1 MGQVPARI
9 HISRGFTQWVR
20 QSLELAPEIEGTFV
34 CSSMEAPRV
43 APVFVMIPGRAW
55 CDRLQHPCK
64 ITPHHH
70 PTDRTQAS
78 QITQGCAWSDR
89 MLSSHQRWRK
99 TIRSHWRSNRR
110 KTMVCSELQRKK
122 CARAN
127 YDHKI
132 IHQDSKNGA
141 TFPQR

>member
-20 QSLELAPEIEGTFV
+20 QSLELAPEIEGTVCVFV
-34 CSSMEAPRV
+34 NGGTRV
-43 APVFVMIPGRAW
+43 APVFVMIPG
-55 CDRLQHPCK
+55 CDRLQHLVK
-64 ITPHHH
+64 SHRIITRPIVAKRARLRRAVHGA
-70 PTDRTQAS
+70 TD
-78 QITQGCAWSDR
+78 CCPV
-89 MLSSHQRWRK
+89 
-99 TIRSHWRSNRR
+99 IRDGERQFGAIGDPNRR

-127 YDHKI
+127 DDHKI
-132 IHQDSKNGA
+132 IHQDSKIGA